1 MAILSRFKD
10 VMSSNIN
17 ALLDK
22 MEDPRKMID
31 QMLRDAM
38 EDLAEVKKDTAA
50 VMAEE
55 QRCKRI
61 LDGINDEIA
70 KYEGLAMKALQAGN
84 EADATVFLQE
94 KSRVSANLEGAQT
107 TYNAARQSAR
117 RMRQMHDKLTNDI
130 NELRSRKESIKATMS
145 VAETQ
150 KKINAMGGTNAQANL
165 SKFDD
170 YAAKAQQMLDQA
182 EAEATLNTEP
192 VCEADALAA
201 KYSAQD
207 DNISAELAAMK
218 AKLGL

>member
-1 MAILSRFKD
+1 MAILSRFKS
-10 VMSSNIN
+10 VMESNIN

-55 QRCKRI
+55 KRCKRI
-61 LDGINDEIA
+61 LDGISDEVA
-70 KYEGLAMKALQAGN
+70 KYEGLAIKAIQAGN
-84 EADATVFLQE
+84 DGDATTFLQE
-94 KSRVSANLEGAQT
+94 KARVSASLAGAQS
-107 TYNAARQSAR
+107 TYDAAYQNATK
-117 RMRQMHDKLTNDI
+117 MRQMHDKLTNDI
-130 NELRSRKESIKATMS
+130 NDLRSRKESIKATLS

-150 KKINAMGGTNAQANL
+150 KKINAMGGTDAQANL
-165 SKFDD
+165 TKFED

-182 EAEATLNTEP
+182 EAEASLNAQPTN
-192 VCEADALAA
+192 EADALAS
-201 KYSAQD
+201 KYTSD
-207 DNISAELAAMK
+207 DANVSDELAALK